1 LKRWV
6 GWLVLAPLASAC
18 SLVTE
23 PEEDLT
29 QRPPVLFEIEY
40 VNLGFT
46 RVWRGHYV
54 DATGNVYAYDRSRLG
69 QAPGQQTDF
78 THAQLMDKYN
88 VGRVHVR
95 TLSTA
100 ELQPI
105 SLLIPAAAQAQLP
118 APEVRCADAGV
129 LSFRAYIFDHQA
141 AVFRPVAIRMEGDQ
155 VQANPSEAAGRILQY
170 LDGLG
175 LAQHIEGCEP

>member
-1 LKRWV
+1 MKRGVVWCV
-6 GWLVLAPLASAC
+6 PALLLAAC
-18 SLVTE
+18 SLISE

-29 QRPPVLFEIEY
+29 ERPPVLFEIEY

-54 DATGNVYAYDRSRLG
+54 DATGNVFAYDRSQLG
-69 QAPGQQTDF
+69 QAPPQQTEF
-78 THAQLMDKYN
+78 THAELMEKFN
-88 VGRVHVR
+88 VGRAHVR
-95 TLSTA
+95 SVSTT

-105 SLLIPAAAQAQLP
+105 SLLIPAAAQATVP

-129 LSFRAYIFDHQA
+129 LSFRAFIFNHDA
-141 AVFRPVAIRMEGDQ
+141 GVFRPVVIRTEGDL
-155 VQANPSEAAGRILQY
+155 VQANPSDAAVQILRY

-175 LAQHIEGCEP
+175 LAQHISGCEP